1 MREYLPSL
9 IEPKNWTQAIH
20 PLQVGDK
27 VLVMDE
33 NNRRGDWVIGEVV
46 KLLPS
51 IDGVVRKAIVRAG
64 RTELTAPKDGR
75 SGNVGQADEDKSVGT
90 MPCYLARQQ

>member
-33 NNRRGDWVIGEVV
+33 NNRLVDWVIGNCT
-46 KLLPS
+46 KMLPS
-51 IDGVVRKAIVRAG
+51 SDGVVRKAIVKTG
-64 RTELTAPKDGR
+64 HSELTRPVIKLCFI
-75 SGNVGQADEDKSVGT
+75 SGDLG
-90 MPCYLARQQ
+90 